1 MPSKYEPYRTAI
13 MEMVKKGMSDEE
25 IGQALK
31 IKSGYYARDSLG
43 IKAGRPPGGW
53 QVTRSEPEEPE
64 PVIEPELVY
73 EENGVTVRRYPA
85 RYAET
90 SSWGKV
96 VR

>member
-1 MPSKYEPYRTAI
+1 
-13 MEMVKKGMSDEE
+13 MVDVSERAKHVRQMAAEGMSDIE
-25 IGQALK
+25 IG
-31 IKSGYYARDSLG
+31 YELG
-43 IKAGRPPGGW
+43 ISRKQVYNIRNEHGILHGRASRDPQPKPPE
-53 QVTRSEPEEPE
+53 VPE

-90 SSWGKV
+90 LAWGKV